1 MRNALSL
8 EKMGPSWASGS
19 STSKVLDP
27 TLKNDPTMA
36 LSRLNQIADGVCDTG
51 CRTELPRGAPR
62 SVRCRNQAI
71 TRFDRWS
78 MSAKAIFQQ
87 LPRGRAVCGRDCRP
101 INHSSAT
108 TATASS
114 TCHCCFGD
122 RRLVPRID
130 LDSTFSTGGF
140 QSPPVVTL
148 VLFHPQRCCW
158 YRSYSETRK
167 LKKLFAV
174 AVVVSARCCTLTPLP
189 RP

>member
-71 TRFDRWS
+71 TLKCPAQGHDECNGDLTSTTSSFRFADKPGVDSLLATR
-78 MSAKAIFQQ
+78 QC
-87 LPRGRAVCGRDCRP
+87 LRP
-101 INHSSAT
+101 AQENGT
-108 TATASS
+108 
-114 TCHCCFGD
+114 
-122 RRLVPRID
+122 
-130 LDSTFSTGGF
+130 
-140 QSPPVVTL
+140 VT
-148 VLFHPQRCCW
+148 V
-158 YRSYSETRK
+158 
-167 LKKLFAV
+167 
-174 AVVVSARCCTLTPLP
+174 
-189 RP
+189 